1 MKNYNLGSHNS
12 FKKPDYLK
20 GTLAEVKHNQATAL
34 MIFTGPPQSTFRTNT
49 ELCFAKEGNAE
60 LTRLNIPKNNFVVHA
75 PYIANLASLDP
86 AKWQRSVDFFC
97 YELKRSAEL
106 GAGIFVLH
114 PGSAL
119 TQDRAL
125 SLKQV
130 AKAADILVKYVHE
143 NNFGIKIAIE
153 TMAGKGSEVGITFE
167 EIAEI
172 INTYPDP
179 DLGVCIDTCH
189 IFDAGYDIKDHQVE
203 VFAEFKKIVGLH
215 KLFLFHI
222 NDSLYGLNS
231 HKDRHAN
238 IGKGQI
244 GLEPLKAIVQNP
256 EFLNI
261 PKILET
267 PIQDDPDIYLKEIK
281 ILSE

>member
-49 ELCFAKEGNAE
+49 ELCFAKEGNSE

-97 YELKRSAEL
+97 SELKRSAEL
-106 GAGIFVLH
+106 SAGIFVLH

-119 TQDRAL
+119 TQDRVL

-130 AKAADILVKYVHE
+130 AKAADLLVKYVHE

-153 TMAGKGSEVGITFE
+153 TMAGKGSEVGITFQ

-189 IFDAGYDIKDHQVE
+189 IFDAGYDIKDHQTE
-203 VFAEFKKIVGLH
+203 VFAEFKKIIGLD

-238 IGKGQI
+238 IGKGHI

-281 ILSE
+281 MLSE

>member
-1 MKNYNLGSHNS
+1 MKNFNLGSHNS

-20 GTLAEVKHNQATAL
+20 GTVSEVKHNQATAL
-34 MIFTGPPQSTFRTNT
+34 MIFTGPPQSTFRTSI
-49 ELCFAKEGNAE
+49 ELCFAKEGMAE
-60 LTRLNIPKNNFVVHA
+60 LKALSIPKQNFVVHA

-86 AKWQRSVDFFC
+86 AKWQRSVDFFSN
-97 YELKRSAEL
+97 ELKRSHEL
-106 GAGIFVLH
+106 GAGMFVLH

-119 TQDRAL
+119 TQDRSL

-130 AKAADILVKYVHE
+130 AKAVNLLIKYVHE
-143 NNFGIKIAIE
+143 NNLDIKIAVE
-153 TMAGKGSEVGITFE
+153 TMAGKGSEVGITFT

-172 INTYPDP
+172 IHTYPDP

-189 IFDAGYDIKDHQVE
+189 IFDAGYDIKDYQAE
-203 VFAEFKKIVGLH
+203 VFAEFKNTVGID

-222 NDSLYGLNS
+222 NDSLHGLSS

-238 IGKGQI
+238 IGKGKI
-244 GLEPLKAIVQNP
+244 GLGPLKAIVQNP
-256 EFLNI
+256 EFLDI

-267 PIQDDPDIYLKEIK
+267 PVGTDTDIYLKEIQM
-281 ILSE
+281 LSE